1 MKKIIKSVL
10 IFINSEIKK
19 LILTNKGFTLLEI
32 ILVITIIGLLTVSSF
47 TFINSFLDFFYK
59 QDYNILSTL
68 EEKVSLLI
76 LSNDLFQ
83 AKNIVLNE
91 NELSFDGYY
100 KEKETSI
107 TYRVYNSSYG
117 IALGKITD
125 QRINAIINNVKEI
138 NFSLE
143 GNLLLVDL
151 LFVDSNNNL
160 RSVKRLFNSRIK

>member
-10 IFINSEIKK
+10 IFIKSKIKK
-19 LILTNKGFTLLEI
+19 IILTNKGFTLLEI

-59 QDYNILSTL
+59 QDYNLLSTL

-76 LSNDLFQ
+76 LSNDFFQ

-107 TYRVYNSSYG
+107 TYQVYNSSYG

-125 QRINAIINNVKEI
+125 QKINAIINNVKEI
-138 NFSLE
+138 EFSLE
-143 GNLLLVDL
+143 GSLLLVDL

-160 RSVKRLFNSRIK
+160 RSVKRVFNSRIK